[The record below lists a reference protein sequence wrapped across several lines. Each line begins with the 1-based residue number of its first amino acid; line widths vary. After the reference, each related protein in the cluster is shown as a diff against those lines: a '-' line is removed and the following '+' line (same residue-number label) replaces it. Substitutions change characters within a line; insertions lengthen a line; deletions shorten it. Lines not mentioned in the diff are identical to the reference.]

1 MEFVNE
7 SMRLIFEIVESG
19 KPMSAA
25 EIAEQ
30 AMVSRATVYRALK
43 SLEEKGLI
51 NRLTTGVV
59 LPKEAETSF
68 SRRLSTNFDKKHEIA
83 RKAVSLVKDGDLIFV
98 DSSTTCLAFI
108 RELTR
113 SGLSRISVATNSAF
127 VINEL
132 SEAAVEFYVVC
143 TGGELQ
149 PHLNALVGSTA
160 CSSITGMN
168 FHRAF
173 LSGAAFSCETGLMA
187 THISLVEVLKT
198 ACVCAS
204 ERIVLVDSTKFH
216 KEAFLNVLGCGEITT
231 IVSDSGLD
239 GKTRTVLESKGI
251 RVL

>member
-1 MEFVNE
+1 MSE
-7 SMRLIFEIVESG
+7 STKLILEIVESG
-19 KPMSAA
+19 KAMSAA

-43 SLEEKGLI
+43 RLEGNGLI
-51 NRLTTGVV
+51 NRLNTGVV

-68 SRRLSTNFDKKHEIA
+68 SRRLGTNFDKKREIA
-83 RKAVSLVKDGDLIFV
+83 EKAVSLVKDGDLIFV
-98 DSSTTCLAFI
+98 DASTTCLAFA
-108 RELTR
+108 RELAR
-113 SGLSRISVATNSAF
+113 SDLSRISIATNSAF
-127 VINEL
+127 VVNEL

-149 PHLNALVGSTA
+149 PSLNALVGSTA
-160 CSSITGMN
+160 CSSITSMN
-168 FHRAF
+168 FHKAF
-173 LSGAAFSCETGLMA
+173 VSGAAFSCETGLMA

-198 ACVCAS
+198 ACLCAS

-216 KEAFLNVLGCGEITT
+216 KEAFLNVLKCSEITT
-231 IVSDSGLD
+231 IISDSGLD